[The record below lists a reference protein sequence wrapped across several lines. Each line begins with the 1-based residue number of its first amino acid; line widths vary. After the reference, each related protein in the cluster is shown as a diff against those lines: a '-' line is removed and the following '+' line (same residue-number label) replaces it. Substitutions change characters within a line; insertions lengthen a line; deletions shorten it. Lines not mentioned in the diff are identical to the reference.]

1 MNIINIGKLTIDGY
15 NNYGNVLQ
23 NYALQQILV
32 QYTDKVETIW
42 HSENNFL
49 PDFFGKHPYKEIVK
63 YLLNYK
69 NFRDNLKKGYIGREM
84 IRQGKIK
91 DWCTRHIKNRVVK
104 KELSTIA
111 NEYDYFIV
119 GSDQVWNPYF
129 GDLKNNFLNF
139 APFEKRIAYAASIAT
154 PEIPLE
160 KQDIYEKGLKGMRC
174 ISMREEEGAQQVEKI
189 TGRKVPVVA
198 DPTMLISLQ
207 EWKKVSRQPA
217 WFNNQHYI
225 LTYFLGPRPDDI
237 IHKVAKREHLEVI
250 NLLDL
255 ENYDTYITGVDEFIW
270 AVEHADLIY
279 TDSFHGTVFSILFHR
294 PFVICNRIGNKVF
307 NKMSSRIDTLLQY
320 FNLENRRGTEENGY
334 QIENPLEITYGDTEA
349 VIQREKH
356 RADEYLRKALGLA

>member
-1 MNIINIGKLTIDGY
+1 MRIAKLTIDGY
-15 NNYGNVLQ
+15 YNYGNLLQ
-23 NYALQQILV
+23 NYALQQILLTYAGQV
-32 QYTDKVETIW
+32 DTIW
-42 HSENNFL
+42 HEEDNFL
-49 PDFFGKHPYKEIVK
+49 PFTGLNFTWKELIKYFLNWKQFRTLYCQK
-63 YLLNYK
+63 YL
-69 NFRDNLKKGYIGREM
+69 GAEM
-84 IRQGKIK
+84 VRQGKNREWSKRNI
-91 DWCTRHIKNRVVK
+91 CTRTDV
-104 KELSTIA
+104 KELQAIA
-111 NEYDYFIV
+111 DCYDYFVV

-139 APFEKRIAYAASIAT
+139 APYEKRIAYAASIAT

-174 ISMREEEGAQQVEKI
+174 ISMREEEGAQQVEKF

-198 DPTMLISLQ
+198 DPTMLLSLQ

-217 WFNNQHYI
+217 WFNNQRYI

-294 PFVICNRIGNKVF
+294 PFVVCNRIGNKVF

>member
-1 MNIINIGKLTIDGY
+1 MKIAKLTIDGY
-15 NNYGNVLQ
+15 YNYGNLLQ
-23 NYALQQILV
+23 NYALQQILLTYAAQV
-32 QYTDKVETIW
+32 DTIW
-42 HSENNFL
+42 HEKNNFL
-49 PDFFGKHPYKEIVK
+49 PFTGLNFTWKDCVK
-63 YLLNYK
+63 YFLNWK
-69 NFRDNLKKGYIGREM
+69 QFRTFYCQKYLGAEM
-84 IRQGKIK
+84 VRQGKNREWSKRNI
-91 DWCTRHIKNRVVK
+91 CTRTDVK
-104 KELSTIA
+104 DLKAIA
-111 NEYDYFIV
+111 DCYDYFVV

-129 GDLKNNFLNF
+129 GDLKNNFLSF
-139 APFEKRIAYAASIAT
+139 APYEKRIAYAASIAT

-174 ISMREEEGAQQVEKI
+174 ISMREEEGAQQVEKF

-198 DPTMLISLQ
+198 DPTMLLSLQ

-217 WFNNQHYI
+217 WFNNQRYI

-237 IHKVAKREHLEVI
+237 IYKVAKREHLEVI

-279 TDSFHGTVFSILFHR
+279 TDSFHETVFSILFHR
-294 PFVICNRIGNKVF
+294 PFVVCNRIGNKVF

-320 FNLENRRGTEENGY
+320 FGLENRRGTEENGY

-349 VIQREKH
+349 VIQRERH

>member
-1 MNIINIGKLTIDGY
+1 MKIAKLTIDGY
-15 NNYGNVLQ
+15 YNYGNLLQ
-23 NYALQQILV
+23 NYALQQILLTYADQV
-32 QYTDKVETIW
+32 DTIW
-42 HSENNFL
+42 HEENNFL
-49 PDFFGKHPYKEIVK
+49 PFTGLNFTWKELIKYFLNWKQFRTLYCQK
-63 YLLNYK
+63 YL
-69 NFRDNLKKGYIGREM
+69 GAEM
-84 IRQGKIK
+84 VRQGKNREWSKRNI
-91 DWCTRHIKNRVVK
+91 CTRTDV
-104 KELSTIA
+104 KELQAIA
-111 NEYDYFIV
+111 DCYDYFVV

-139 APFEKRIAYAASIAT
+139 APYEKRIAYAASIAT

-174 ISMREEEGAQQVEKI
+174 ISMREEEGAKQVEKI

-217 WFNNQHYI
+217 WFNNQRYI

-237 IHKVAKREHLEVI
+237 INKVAKRGHLEVI

-294 PFVICNRIGNKVF
+294 PFVICYRIGNKVF

-334 QIENPLEITYGDTEA
+334 QIKNPLEITYGDTEA